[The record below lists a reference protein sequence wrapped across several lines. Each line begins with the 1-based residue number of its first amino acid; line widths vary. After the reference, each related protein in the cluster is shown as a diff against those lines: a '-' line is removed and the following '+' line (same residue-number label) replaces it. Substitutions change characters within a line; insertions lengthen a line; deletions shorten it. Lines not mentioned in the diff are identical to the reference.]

1 MSYLRR
7 DEWKRKSRLSLNS
20 NLTKDVSR
28 ATESLRADACGFI
41 LPPPQLQVQG
51 RESALQA
58 SWNTCERAGGEMQRG
73 RMHFSRKGSG
83 FLRSLP
89 SSVTLIDKEENGG

>member
-58 SWNTCERAGGEMQRG
+58 SWNTCERAGGENAKRENA
-73 RMHFSRKGSG
+73 FFAKRKRLFEVTA
-83 FLRSLP
+83 FLCD
-89 SSVTLIDKEENGG
+89 ID